1 MRRARGQ
8 IDLGELGIGDLRTR
22 RAVTGALVLEIPGPE
37 GHARA
42 NTLANKMAALFADKE
57 DVRIARPT
65 KRADI
70 RVRDLDDTATVEDVI
85 SAVAVVGGCG
95 PGYLKAGKIRPGP
108 DRMGTLWLRC
118 LEWGHVRASCK
129 SKVDRSG
136 LCYHCGSAG
145 HRAAACDA
153 PATCPVCRDTGRPC
167 GHRVGGPAC

>member
-42 NTLANKMAALFADKE
+42 DALANKMAALFVDKE

-70 RVRDLDDTATVEDVI
+70 RVRDLDDAATVEDVI
-85 SAVAVVGGCG
+85 SAVAVAGGCG
-95 PGYLKAGKIRPGP
+95 PGDLKAGEIRPGP

-118 LEWGHVRASCK
+118 PLAVARKVTDGRRIRWPLLPLRFGRQQGRGVRRTG
-129 SKVDRSG
+129 DLSG
-136 LCYHCGSAG
+136 V
-145 HRAAACDA
+145 
-153 PATCPVCRDTGRPC
+153 P
-167 GHRVGGPAC
+167 